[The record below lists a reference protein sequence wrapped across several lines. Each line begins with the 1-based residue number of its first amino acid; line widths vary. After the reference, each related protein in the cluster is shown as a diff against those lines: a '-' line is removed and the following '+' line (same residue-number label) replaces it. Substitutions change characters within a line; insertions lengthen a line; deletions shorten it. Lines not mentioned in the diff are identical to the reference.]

1 MNTKAD
7 LKAAREAIG
16 GKKFADAVKACKRV
30 LMWESGNYNAWVF
43 LGVAHTGLEE
53 DEEAEEAYKRAIEI
67 NSTSM
72 LAWQGLISFYEKRSR
87 YNQLL
92 GTIEQILPQIVESGD
107 GNKLADYL
115 CKLVDIYENK
125 QKDETKYIET
135 LRLLLPGS
143 RYYNLIKNSSN
154 IPKPA
159 EIYSKIV
166 DITESEEAQ
175 MIESRIQSRRFRV
188 NAGPLNQVR
197 AEVEAEVYGRSKLGE
212 MYETILELGLNQ
224 PLQIKLLRFYWKRLP
239 GVSDKGELY
248 DKTAKLANTLREQN
262 AADPLPYE
270 ILIEIANVERVEQ
283 YDAQLLDEISE
294 KFPETGLGKLVRGFR
309 LYQQGNVDEAFDLFA
324 FETGLEYATKGCDL
338 VRKLQKD
345 TGKLSDRVL
354 SSLNLCMAHCYREL
368 DPKYYPDSVALY
380 KTVLDRSPEEIG
392 ALEAYGIG
400 LILSADKKYDQ
411 ALVYFEKVYA
421 LDTSRHIALAE
432 IGWIYCEKQNYEKAI
447 ELISD
452 AIEKAGEDVS
462 EYHYR
467 LGRVYWA
474 MGGEY
479 QENPAYAFRCFM
491 QAVKTDPQF
500 AGGFTFLGH
509 YYRTIQYDHVRA
521 KKCYQKAF
529 LLNPMDAEAA
539 LPLSDC
545 YVTDNEPE
553 EAITVFRQITELCP
567 KVGWAWRRLGY
578 ANMDGN
584 LYDEAI
590 TCFQKALRCDT
601 SDVRCWEGLAEA
613 YAHEGRYVAALK
625 AFGRAIDLEPTS
637 VHANREKA
645 LVNKKIGMLEDA
657 ITGFQ
662 KTLLLAE
669 EQGVKN
675 DLPTIAG
682 LADTYLERAKEDFQ
696 LGFFGRAA
704 TGYGKAIHTAL
715 SGLESDKTLLG
726 LWKLVGDAC
735 IMYQLVPSYVH
746 LCDYA
751 SLQKLLLLFDECPH
765 RKLGFKEDTCS
776 QLVQEFLELD
786 VSEESFYLPP
796 KVALNVLYSCGSYM
810 YKQALVLCRSNSVIA
825 PAYWHDLAL
834 VYHRLAENNPAQG
847 IYDVAIRCIRI
858 ALKLQPTE
866 YLYWNALGVIAM
878 RENPKVSQ
886 YALVK
891 AMEYNNRD
899 YELANQAF
907 ETAHALD
914 PEWISAWVGQAY
926 VASLWGTNALALF
939 QHAFE
944 ASNGTALEASYGF
957 AESVFS
963 RTKDGASVVSPAF
976 ALQKLTEQKLHN
988 ALALNLLGLTLERIG
1003 HYERAS
1009 EAFAGAV
1016 LALEAQN
1023 EQGQITLEEFED
1035 RLTKVYANLGRALCA
1050 SGDFQG
1056 AITNYH
1062 DALAKIEGSGRIYC
1076 QLGAGIAYY
1085 FEDQLEESLTMFEM
1099 ALNET
1104 PFGSDLRQDVVV
1116 LLSKVLWALGGEEQ
1130 RLVAKEKLN
1139 ESISVNSNYLPAI
1152 FSLCVM
1158 GLIEDDTNLAAEAL
1172 QQLAKIPADVAY
1184 DSDQDQCIAWLFWQA
1199 YKLQNIPVKAI
1210 RSLAS
1215 SVHQHPWLASLWARL
1230 GKELC
1235 KDPVTGLSVSSAAVA
1250 IMAGTKDPS
1259 DLAEAY
1265 QHAAAANSQN
1275 PDIAKRCAQKSI
1287 ILAPWRVTAWQSLAM
1302 LKE

>member
-16 GKKFADAVKACKRV
+16 GKKFIDAVKACKRV

-43 LGVAHTGLEE
+43 LGVAHTGLDE

-87 YNQLL
+87 HDDLVR
-92 GTIEQILPQIVESGD
+92 TIDYILPQVTE
-107 GNKLADYL
+107 
-115 CKLVDIYENK
+115 
-125 QKDETKYIET
+125 
-135 LRLLLPGS
+135 S
-143 RYYNLIKNSSN
+143 RYYDMIRTCNNV
-154 IPKPA
+154 PQPA

-166 DITESEEAQ
+166 NITEAEEAQ

-188 NAGPLNQVR
+188 NAGPLNQVK
-197 AEVEAEVYGRSKLGE
+197 AEVEGEVYGRSKLGD
-212 MYETILELGLNQ
+212 MYETILELGPNQ
-224 PLQIKLLRFYWKRLP
+224 ELQIKLLRFYWKRIT
-239 GVSDKGELY
+239 GVSYKSELY
-248 DKTAKLANTLREQN
+248 EKIVKLANELVEQN

-270 ILIEIANVERVEQ
+270 ILIELTDVDSIEK
-283 YDAQLLDEISE
+283 YSSQLLDDISN
-294 KFPETGLGKLVRGFR
+294 KFPDTGLGKIVCGFR
-309 LYQQGNVDEAFDLFA
+309 RYQQGNVDLAFDLFA
-324 FETGLEYATKGCDL
+324 DYQEGIDLYPDSVFSYLCLSWIYHDSREYETGLEYATRGRDI
-338 VRKLQKD
+338 VRKLGKD
-345 TGKLSDRVL
+345 IGQLSENSQGV
-354 SSLNLCMAHCYREL
+354 
-368 DPKYYPDSVALY
+368 
-380 KTVLDRSPEEIG
+380 
-392 ALEAYGIG
+392 G

-411 ALVYFEKVYA
+411 ALEYFEKVYA
-421 LDTSRHIALAE
+421 LDPSRHIALAE

-452 AIEKAGEDVS
+452 AIEKASPDVA

-479 QENPAYAFRCFM
+479 RKNTSYAFKCFM
-491 QAVKTDPQF
+491 QAVKADSQF
-500 AGGFTFLGH
+500 AGGFSFLGH
-509 YYRTIQYDHVRA
+509 YYRTIQRDHVRA

-529 LLNPMDAEAA
+529 LLNPMDTDAA

-545 YVTDNEPE
+545 YVTDNELE
-553 EAITVFRQITELCP
+553 DAVAVFRQVTELCP
-567 KVGWAWRRLGY
+567 KTGWAWRRLGY
-578 ANMDGN
+578 ANMNAD

-590 TCFQKALRCDT
+590 TCFQKALRSDT
-601 SDVRCWEGLAEA
+601 NDVRCWEGLAEA

-625 AFGRAIDLEPTS
+625 AFGRATDLDPSS

-645 LVNKKIGMLEDA
+645 LVNKKIGMLDEA
-657 ITGFQ
+657 IAGFK
-662 KTLLLAE
+662 KTLVLAE
-669 EQGVKN
+669 EQGNKG

-682 LADTYLERAKEDFQ
+682 LADTYFDRAKEDFQ
-696 LGFFGRAA
+696 QGFFGRAA
-704 TGYGKAIHTAL
+704 AGYGKVIQTVL
-715 SGLESDKTLLG
+715 SGLQKDATLLS
-726 LWKLVGDAC
+726 LWKLAGDAC
-735 IMYQLVPSYVH
+735 AMYQLVPSYMH
-746 LCDYA
+746 LCDYG
-751 SLQKLLLLFDECPH
+751 SLQRLLSLLEDSPH
-765 RKLGFKEDTCS
+765 KKLGFDEDICS
-776 QLVQEFLELD
+776 QLVDEFQVLD
-786 VSEESFYLPP
+786 VSDETFYLPP
-796 KVALNVLYSCGSYM
+796 KAALNVLYSCGSYM
-810 YKQALVLCRSNSVIA
+810 YKQALVLCKNNRAVA

-834 VYHRLAENNPAQG
+834 IYHRMTDSNPSG
-847 IYDVAIRCIRI
+847 ETFNVAIRCINV
-858 ALKLQPTE
+858 ALKMEPTE

-878 RENPKVSQ
+878 RESPEISQ

-891 AMEYNNRD
+891 AMEFNNRSAVPWTNYGFLCLSRKE

-926 VASLWGTNALALF
+926 VASLWGTDALALF

-963 RTKDGASVVSPAF
+963 TTKDGASVISPAF

-1003 HYERAS
+1003 HYEHAS
-1009 EAFAGAV
+1009 EAFAGAI

-1023 EQGQITLEEFED
+1023 EQGRITQEELVD
-1035 RLTKVYANLGRALCA
+1035 RMTKVHANLGRTLCA

-1056 AITNYH
+1056 AISSYN
-1062 DALAKIEGSGRIYC
+1062 DALENMEGSGRVYC

-1104 PFGSDLRQDVVV
+1104 PSGSDLRQDVIV

-1130 RLVAKEKLN
+1130 RSVAKDQLFA
-1139 ESISVNSNYLPAI
+1139 SIADHPSYLPAI

-1158 GLIEDDTNLAAEAL
+1158 GMLEDDVTLTSAAL
-1172 QQLAKIPADVAY
+1172 QELAKIPADVAY
-1184 DSDQDQCIAWLFWQA
+1184 ACDHEQWIPWLVAQSH
-1199 YKLQNIPVKAI
+1199 KLQGESPGVI
-1210 RSLAS
+1210 RALAR
-1215 SVHQHPWLASLWARL
+1215 SVHQHPWLAPVWARL
-1230 GKELC
+1230 GKELRN
-1235 KDPVTGLSVSSAAVA
+1235 DPSSSVTMSSAAVA
-1250 IMAGTKDPS
+1250 MMAGAKNPD
-1259 DLAEAY
+1259 DVAEAY
-1265 QHAAAANSQN
+1265 EHAAQANVKN
-1275 PDIAKRCAQKSI
+1275 TGVAKRCAQQAVM
-1287 ILAPWRVTAWQSLAM
+1287 LAPWRANGWLTLAN
-1302 LKE
+1302 LPK